1 MRKTKDK
8 TKENLLIC
16 RFSDSGRG
24 FGFAQVIEGDEV
36 GCEDVYIAA
45 GSTRDAMTG
54 DTVLVHRYRRG
65 EPGFT
70 RGNEGEVAKITERGN
85 TEIIGTFFAEG
96 AGALVRPDN
105 EKLHATVRVR
115 AGDTGGAVTGDK
127 VAVRISDFPKRR
139 RGENTFTL
147 TGCVTAVFGKAVT
160 REANYAAVLH
170 QHGIPTVFPEE
181 AVRQAEESS
190 GRPIAPVGRT
200 DLRHMPTLTID
211 GADAKDL
218 DDAVSLTKTA
228 SGWQLTVHIADVS
241 HYVTEG
247 GAVDAEAYRRGTS
260 VYFVDKVVP
269 MLPTSLS
276 NGACSLNGGEDRYAL
291 SAFITLNEG
300 GEPVAYDFQ
309 KTLIRSDVRGVYSEV
324 NDIFANGQKSPFAE
338 KYAPVMDMLAD
349 MHTLYGILAGNAAK
363 RGQLQLES
371 TEAKILLD
379 DTGLPTDIVPA
390 KRGDAEKMI
399 EQFMLSANVAAATFL
414 TERGMPCL
422 YRIHPDPAPEKM
434 HAFALFA
441 HNMDLDSTGIG
452 EGVRP
457 LRLSRLLTEAEEK
470 GIAEQVSGVMLR
482 SLSKAKYSESA
493 SPHYGLA
500 LPLYAHF
507 TSPIRRYPDL
517 FVHRAITAVLTG
529 SRRPTRAAERAR
541 ATSDAE
547 LRAVAAERQIED
559 LYMAQ
564 YASFHIGEEYHATV
578 TSVCSFGV
586 FARTDK
592 LFEGLLPLESLFS
605 PGARS
610 EYDETRMTLRGRV
623 GGEMRTYSLGDSLT
637 VRVVSADIAAGQIDL
652 FLADAPA
659 SAPTREEMGGRHSF
673 HARPEGK
680 KRVHRGGKPRPGA
693 GSPGKGR
700 PGKKEK
706 HTPAGSRPPKKGG
719 KEGKKSASGRRKSK
733 NRG

>member
-1 MRKTKDK
+1 MKK
-8 TKENLLIC
+8 TKENLLLC

-24 FGFAQVIEGDEV
+24 FGFAQIIEGDEV
-36 GCEDVYIAA
+36 GREDIYIAA
-45 GSTRDAMTG
+45 GDTRDAMTG

-85 TEIIGTFFAEG
+85 TEIIGTLFAEG

-105 EKLHATVRVR
+105 DKLHAIVRVAAR
-115 AGDTGGAVTGDK
+115 DIGGAVTGDK
-127 VAVRISDFPKRR
+127 VAVRITDFPKRR
-139 RGENTFTL
+139 RGEDTFTL
-147 TGCVTAVFGKAVT
+147 TGCVTNLFGKAVT

-181 AVRQAEESS
+181 VVREAEESAA
-190 GRPIAPVGRT
+190 RRLTVRGRT
-200 DLRHMPTLTID
+200 DLRDIPTLTID

-218 DDAVSLTKTA
+218 DDAISLEKNA
-228 SGWQLTVHIADVS
+228 SGWLLTVHIADVS
-241 HYVTEG
+241 HYVADG
-247 GAVDAEAYRRGTS
+247 AAVDAEAYRRGTS

-291 SAFITLNEG
+291 SAFITLNAD
-300 GEPVAYDFQ
+300 GEPTAYDFK

-338 KYAPVMDMLAD
+338 KYAPVMEMLTE
-349 MHTLYGILAGNAAK
+349 MHELYGILAKNAAK

-379 DTGLPTDIVPA
+379 DAGLPTDIVPA
-390 KRGDAEKMI
+390 QRGDAEKMI
-399 EQFMLSANVAAATFL
+399 EQFMLAANVAAATFL
-414 TERGMPCL
+414 SQRGMPCL

-441 HNMDLDSTGIG
+441 HNMNLDSTGIG

-457 LRLSRLLTEAEEK
+457 LRLSRLLAEAEEK
-470 GIAEQVSGVMLR
+470 GIAEPVSGVMLR

-517 FVHRAITAVLTG
+517 FVHRAITSVLSG

-541 ATSDAE
+541 ATSEAE
-547 LRAVAAERQIED
+547 LRAVAAERKIED

-564 YASFHIGEEYHATV
+564 YASFHIGEEYPATV

-592 LFEGLLPLESLFS
+592 LFQGLLPLEALFS
-605 PGARS
+605 PGTRT
-610 EYDETRMTLRGRV
+610 EYDETTMTLRGRV
-623 GGEMRTYSLGDSLT
+623 GGEMRSYRLGDPLA
-637 VRVVSADIAAGQIDL
+637 VRVERADIAAGQIDL
-652 FLADAPA
+652 VLADSPA
-659 SAPTREEMGGRHSF
+659 ADRPTEDTAGGQHPFR
-673 HARPEGK
+673 ARPEGK
-680 KRVHRGGKPRPGA
+680 RRVRRGEKPRPGA
-693 GSPGKGR
+693 KSGGAGKRKSGGKGQI
-700 PGKKEK
+700 
-706 HTPAGSRPPKKGG
+706 TAPAGGRPPKKGG
-719 KEGKKSASGRRKSK
+719 KRGRKSSSGRRKNK